1 MCGLRPASLAKGN
14 FDYGA
19 MSTAHGS
26 VVMERHERRDLHD
39 DGSGGTHLLCV
50 KLPALEGR

>member
-1 MCGLRPASLAKGN
+1 MCGSRPASLANGN